1 MNFVVD
7 DPTCRVSRPVKG
19 FPAHVAGAVD
29 NIARQPVS
37 AAVRCRVVWG
47 SICGTV
53 RLRESTRLPLRRDS
67 TKDCSKSCKF
77 NRFRLVVL
85 NM

>member
-7 DPTCRVSRPVKG
+7 DPTAESVAQSRAFQLTLPARSITLHGSPSRPLCDV
-19 FPAHVAGAVD
+19 V
-29 NIARQPVS
+29 
-37 AAVRCRVVWG
+37 VVWG

-67 TKDCSKSCKF
+67 TKDCSKVCKF